1 MTSKT
6 CSCFHF
12 LSVLF
17 FLIAYSNQQV
27 RVAIRTWIFD
37 SVLCPSPAYRPQRER
52 SSSHAEHLLTQL
64 KYSLSFFLSLTD
76 YISVFL

>member
-12 LSVLF
+12 LSLLF
-17 FLIAYSNQQV
+17 FLIAYYNQQV

-37 SVLCPSPAYRPQRER
+37 SVFCVLRLHTGLKEKEAALMLSTY
-52 SSSHAEHLLTQL
+52 SH
-64 KYSLSFFLSLTD
+64 S
-76 YISVFL
+76 